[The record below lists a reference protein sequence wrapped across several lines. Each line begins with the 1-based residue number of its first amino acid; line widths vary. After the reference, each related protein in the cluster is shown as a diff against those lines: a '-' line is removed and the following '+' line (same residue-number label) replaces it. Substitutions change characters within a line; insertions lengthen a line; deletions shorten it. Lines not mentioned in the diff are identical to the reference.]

1 MEPTTTKDG
10 YSKDYRKEHELMR
23 RQLWI
28 QAWSL
33 TANANDCKSPET
45 ATSYANK
52 ALKEFDTLFEEIK

>member
-1 MEPTTTKDG
+1 MTPETTKDG
-10 YSKDYRKEHELMR
+10 YSKDYSKEHELMR

-33 TANANDCKSPET
+33 TANANDCKSPDT

-52 ALKEFDTLFEEIK
+52 ALIAFDKEFKVID